1 MALTIRIRPHPVDI
15 TDWASSIPVGGI
27 SPNVASPIEPMSAF
41 SSDTESEDL
50 DFLTDTASTG
60 DVRQDPHPARIVMRA
75 RSRSAPGAL
84 PSNNPSQNLANLRG
98 AYGASA
104 LSHLGPQEQPSAS
117 DIRPEGEASAG
128 QSSTNTSR
136 PNHVLMDLPQLI
148 PAMTRLPPSENSD
161 TSSVP
166 GSVEMEYVGLSSEI
180 VC

>member
-1 MALTIRIRPHPVDI
+1 MALTIRIRPHPVNI

-27 SPNVASPIEPMSAF
+27 SPNVASPVEPISAF
-41 SSDTESEDL
+41 SSDTESEDP
-50 DFLTDTASTG
+50 DSLTDTVSTG

-84 PSNNPSQNLANLRG
+84 PSHNPSQNLANLRG
-98 AYGASA
+98 AHGASA

-117 DIRPEGEASAG
+117 VIRPEGEASAG
-128 QSSTNTSR
+128 QSSTDASKSY
-136 PNHVLMDLPQLI
+136 HVLMDPPQLI
-148 PAMTRLPPSENSD
+148 PAMARLPPSETRD

-166 GSVEMEYVGLSSEI
+166 VSVEMEYVSLCPEI